1 MRVGENLSSFWQNIA
16 AMLWIAGLGLCFVAA
31 VSTLWGWYVVGV
43 VSCLALLA
51 IVFEDRRAIR
61 RAIQGQTV
69 RLADRAFAWYLLVLA
84 GGAIVANSAAGI
96 AWLAGHRA

>member
-1 MRVGENLSSFWQNIA
+1 MRVGENLSSFWQNFA

-43 VSCLALLA
+43 VSSLALLA
-51 IVFEDRRAIR
+51 MVFEDRRAIQR
-61 RAIQGQTV
+61 TVQGRTT

-84 GGAIVANSAAGI
+84 GGVIVVNGIVGI